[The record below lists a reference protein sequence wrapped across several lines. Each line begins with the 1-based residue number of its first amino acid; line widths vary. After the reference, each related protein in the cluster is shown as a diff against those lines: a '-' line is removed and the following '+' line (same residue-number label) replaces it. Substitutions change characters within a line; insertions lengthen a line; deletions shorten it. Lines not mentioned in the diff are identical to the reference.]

1 MKIDKDEKLVMSAK
15 KEEDEFDEVLK
26 KIKMKDWS
34 CMKATDKKG
43 HKENIS
49 FSVPTFIFSHL
60 HSLAELEKFSD
71 IYRFYRKIL
80 LKGLYA
86 ELVELNEDLVMKKR
100 IEGKKQIIEMLL
112 KEDEIEDIII
122 WISKQTERAIL
133 LGSLKSVEKL
143 HALAC
148 EQFEIEKRAE
158 YQKIITNLEIQITK
172 MQQRREESQRR
183 KTEEENQKL
192 DSAIA
197 ELEFDDLVF

>member
-1 MKIDKDEKLVMSAK
+1 MKINKDEKLVMSAK
-15 KEEDEFDEVLK
+15 KEEDEFDEILK
-26 KIKMKDWS
+26 KIKIKDWS
-34 CMKATDKKG
+34 ACMKATDKKG

-49 FSVPTFIFSHL
+49 FSVPTFVFSHL
-60 HSLAELEKFSD
+60 HSLADLEKISD

-112 KEDEIEDIII
+112 KEDEIEDMII

-133 LGSLKSVEKL
+133 HDNLITIEKL
-143 HALAC
+143 YILAQG
-148 EQFEIEKRAE
+148 QFEISKRFE
-158 YQKIITNLEIQITK
+158 FQNIVKNLEIQIEK
-172 MQQRREESQRR
+172 MKQRRSKKEQV
-183 KTEEENQKL
+183 EEENKKL